1 MRMNGLK
8 TARFVRGRGQIVTLC
23 VCALCLLP
31 EAGAAIGQT
40 EPAPTPAT
48 KQPPEGQ
55 PAQRRVPATQP
66 SRPATQRPAAQGQR
80 PAQPGQPG
88 QAQQRQPDEISEMI
102 RKLPPETVRQL
113 AGADVIVEVVG
124 DQVILQGPEE
134 AVKLIE
140 LLIRGLDQD
149 MERKQKAVEVVVV
162 SERDANEIA
171 RSVEQSLR
179 DALKQPN
186 QTADEQVKLT
196 PLASNILLVSALP
209 EHMDFVLDV
218 ISRVDAIPDPLGKVE
233 LMRFDVMHRKASDV
247 SKELEKIIT
256 QLRVAAGQKKDQGKL
271 QIIPN
276 NSNNTITV
284 TARET
289 EREKIQALIDE
300 LDVEPKKGWG
310 EIRLTIFP
318 LLHSK
323 ASDLQKVIQ
332 DLIKSE
338 AKGDKDAVQEMIQ
351 RLRISKADA
360 TGKLTDLAPIDL
372 QRQLRIIPDPGTNSL
387 IVATI
392 EENIEPMG
400 ELIRLLD
407 GVPLAAE
414 FNVKL
419 FPLRFADSE
428 TVSKALK
435 EMFDSGKK
443 LPEDPNGGG
452 KGGVP
457 TGPEGHALV
466 YNIGLASDQRTNT
479 LIVTGRPEQLGL
491 VETIVGELDRPAT
504 ALKFPLRL
512 IPLEYNDATGFGK
525 MVTELFDQRMKAV
538 EATNAGKSA
547 AERERIFLS
556 VDIRTNSLI
565 ISASEENYNEI
576 VAIAKQLDTK
586 PAKLFDQIRI
596 VPLARLNA
604 KDMKTKI
611 EDLWKRKSALRKEGK
626 LLEDLPIIAS
636 DERSNSLVVASN
648 REDFDEIRRLVT
660 QLESQPVIE
669 DIRLFKLEFADAAVL
684 TGMLDELFKGLA
696 GQSESFKA
704 PTIIPDSRSNALVV
718 AGARDAT
725 ERVADVVKRLDVEA
739 GPLTAVFKVYPLKN
753 GSANQLAQRMQKLF
767 DSRKEGDKTNRTPVV
782 ILSEE
787 SSNSLVCSASRDDH
801 DVITGL
807 IDLLDKPSSLARQFE
822 IFPLK
827 MAKAKTVADKL
838 ESLFKAQGEGTTGRA
853 DAIATQ
859 ADERTN
865 SIIVWAAP
873 SQMANI
879 DEVISKLD
887 TSTPAVEMMVR
898 VIQLKQALAQDF
910 AKLLEDTLIGD
921 KAGSDEERAV
931 IVSFLQK
938 DPNGKEILRK
948 LLRQDIRIKP
958 DPRTNSV
965 MVMAPADSM
974 AMLEAMIHDFDR
986 IRPVTSEIRL
996 FPLINSDAK
1005 TMVTQLTELFK
1016 PKEGGAEGKT
1026 ESQLVFGSAM
1036 EGLDFASVGQELRFT
1051 ADPRTNTLIVA
1062 GAPVYLAMVED
1073 LVRYL
1078 DSQAA
1083 EDRVNEVY
1091 QAKFRPAS
1099 DLATAVQGFIKQ
1111 EIDVLGEASDE
1122 ESKTRK
1128 QERQVSVE
1136 SVGAADKGSSS
1147 LLVGTSR
1154 RAYQRTM
1161 EMIQSLDRPEPQVM
1175 ISVLIAEVALTGS
1188 VDLGIELAG
1197 QDLTFSKN
1205 AVVGPNGIVEGSD
1218 FDFVGGTALGAG
1230 GPLGFSF
1237 TITGEDFSFLLHAL
1251 QSDNRLEVLSRPVL
1265 LVRNGEEGKITV
1277 ADSIPVVTSSQVSD
1291 TGSVNVTPGREDAG
1305 IILTATPSISPDGYV
1320 TIKLNQEVSNLGA
1333 NIQLSQ
1339 SVSQPIITKREVTTN
1354 VTVRD
1359 GETVVVGGLIQSR
1372 EGNSESKVPILGDLP
1387 YLGTLFRKTQTT
1399 SSKTEL
1405 LVVLT
1410 VDILRTD
1417 EDVRRMSAEQ
1427 RDKYMLPDNIRQSP
1441 LMNGLRIKP
1450 QEQTLGPKEDQ
1461 GAAKTPASA
1470 PPAVPPQREDR
1481 EQYGPR
1487 PKTYG
1492 PPITRPTSA
1501 STTERPVYGP
1511 TIARNAESLERP

>member
-1 MRMNGLK
+1 MRMNGQPW
-8 TARFVRGRGQIVTLC
+8 TGRVGRGRWMFAAAV
-23 VCALCLLP
+23 
-31 EAGAAIGQT
+31 GAASLLLGNGSTRGQAQRGS
-40 EPAPTPAT
+40 EPAPTQ
-48 KQPPEGQ
+48 QPPTPPAAQLPGAAQ
-55 PAQRRVPATQP
+55 PSKPAQRPQQP
-66 SRPATQRPAAQGQR
+66 RGQ
-80 PAQPGQPG
+80 QPPP
-88 QAQQRQPDEISEMI
+88 QPDRISE
-102 RKLPPETVRQL
+102 LVRGLDPAVLAQL
-113 AGADVIVEVVG
+113 AGADVTAEVVG

-134 AVKLIE
+134 AVKAIE
-140 LLIRGLDQD
+140 LLIRAL
-149 MERKQKAVEVVVV
+149 EIESESTTKVLEVVQVT
-162 SERDANEIA
+162 ERDASEIA
-171 RSVEQSLR
+171 RTVQQAVR
-179 DALKQPN
+179 DAKKFPAQKPED
-186 QTADEQVKLT
+186 QISVTALS
-196 PLASNILLVSALP
+196 SNILLVAAP
-209 EHMDFVLDV
+209 RTEIDQV
-218 ISRVDAIPDPLGKVE
+218 IDIIEQVDAIPDPLGKVE
-233 LMRFDVMHRKASDV
+233 LMRFEVQHRKAGDV
-247 SKELEKIIT
+247 AKDLEKILT
-256 QLRVAAGQKKDQGKL
+256 QIRVSTGQKKEQSKL

-276 NSNNTITV
+276 NASNTITV

-289 EREKIQALIDE
+289 EREKIQSLINE
-300 LDVEPKKGWG
+300 IDVEPKKGWG
-310 EIRLTIFP
+310 EIKLTVFP

-323 ASDLQKVIQ
+323 AKELGTVIKDLLSAQAKATDKEALAETLYRLIISKASPTGEITDLPAIDLQKP
-332 DLIKSE
+332 
-338 AKGDKDAVQEMIQ
+338 
-351 RLRISKADA
+351 LRV
-360 TGKLTDLAPIDL
+360 
-372 QRQLRIIPDPGTNSL
+372 IPDDGTNSL
-387 IVATI
+387 IVATP
-392 EENIEPMG
+392 EENVIPMQ

-414 FNVKL
+414 FTVKL

-457 TGPEGHALV
+457 TGSEGHALV

-491 VETIVGELDRPAT
+491 VETVVGELDRPAT

-547 AERERIFLS
+547 AERERLFLS

-565 ISASEENYNEI
+565 ISASEENFNEI

-648 REDFDEIRRLVT
+648 REDFDEIQRLVT
-660 QLESQPVIE
+660 QLESQPLIE

-739 GPLTAVFKVYPLKN
+739 GPLTAIFKVYPLKN

-838 ESLFKAQGEGTTGRA
+838 ESLFKAQGEGTTGRT

-873 SQMANI
+873 SQMTNI
-879 DEVISKLD
+879 GEVISKLD

-910 AKLLEDTLIGD
+910 AKLLEETLIGD

-1036 EGLDFASVGQELRFT
+1036 EGLDLASVGQELRFA

-1062 GAPVYLAMVED
+1062 GAAVYLAMVED

-1197 QDLTFSKN
+1197 QDLTFSKS

-1372 EGNSESKVPILGDLP
+1372 EGNSETKVPILGDLP

-1410 VDILRTD
+1410 VDVLRTD
-1417 EDVRRMSAEQ
+1417 EDVRRMSVEQ
-1427 RDKYMLPDNIRQSP
+1427 RDKYVLPDSVRQNP
-1441 LMNGLRIKP
+1441 LMEGLRIKP
-1450 QEQTLGPKEDQ
+1450 QEQALGPKEDQ
-1461 GAAKTPASA
+1461 GAAKLPAPA
-1470 PPAVPPQREDR
+1470 PAVEPRREDR
-1481 EQYGPR
+1481 ELYGPR

-1492 PPITRPTSA
+1492 PAITRPTSA
-1501 STTERPVYGP
+1501 STTQRPVYGP
-1511 TIARNAESLERP
+1511 TIARNTDSLERP

>member
-1 MRMNGLK
+1 L
-8 TARFVRGRGQIVTLC
+8 
-23 VCALCLLP
+23 
-31 EAGAAIGQT
+31 
-40 EPAPTPAT
+40 
-48 KQPPEGQ
+48 
-55 PAQRRVPATQP
+55 
-66 SRPATQRPAAQGQR
+66 
-80 PAQPGQPG
+80 
-88 QAQQRQPDEISEMI
+88 I
-102 RKLPPETVRQL
+102 RKLDPQTVSRL
-113 AGADVIVEVVG
+113 AGADVTVEVVG
-124 DQVILQGPEE
+124 DQIILQGPEE
-134 AVKLIE
+134 AVAAIE
-140 LLIRGLDQD
+140 LIIRGLDQD
-149 MERKQKAVEVVVV
+149 MSRKQKAVEVVTV

-171 RSVEQSLR
+171 RSVEPSLQN
-179 DALKQPN
+179 ALARPN
-186 QTADEQVKLT
+186 QTAEEKLKIT
-196 PLASNILLVSALP
+196 ALSSNILLVSALP
-209 EHMDFVLDV
+209 EDMDLVLDT
-218 ISRVDAIPDPLGKVE
+218 IEKVDAIPDPLGKIE
-233 LMRFDVMHRKASDV
+233 LMRFEVQHRKASDV
-247 SKELEKIIT
+247 SKDLEKILT
-256 QLRVAAGQKKDQGKL
+256 QLRTATGQKKEQSKL

-276 NSNNTITV
+276 NASNTITV

-289 EREKIQALIDE
+289 EREKIQSLINE
-300 LDVEPKKGWG
+300 IDVEPKKGWG
-310 EIRLTIFP
+310 EIKLTVFP

-323 ASDLQKVIQ
+323 AKELGTVIKDLLSAQAKATDKEALAETLYRLIISKASPTGEITDLPAIDLQKP
-332 DLIKSE
+332 
-338 AKGDKDAVQEMIQ
+338 
-351 RLRISKADA
+351 LRV
-360 TGKLTDLAPIDL
+360 
-372 QRQLRIIPDPGTNSL
+372 IPDDGTNSL
-387 IVATI
+387 IVATP
-392 EENIEPMG
+392 EENVIPMR

-407 GVPLAAE
+407 GVPLSEE
-414 FNVKL
+414 FTVKL

-457 TGPEGHALV
+457 TGSEGRALV

-479 LIVTGRPEQLGL
+479 LIVSGRPEQLGL

-547 AERERIFLS
+547 AERERVFLS

-565 ISASEENYNEI
+565 VSASEENFNEI

-586 PAKLFDQIRI
+586 PAKLFDQIHI
-596 VPLARLNA
+596 VPLARLSA

-626 LLEDLPIIAS
+626 LLEDLPIVAS

-648 REDFDEIRRLVT
+648 REDFDEIQRLVT
-660 QLESQPVIE
+660 QLESQPLIE

-801 DVITGL
+801 DVISGL

-827 MAKAKTVADKL
+827 MAKAKTVAEKL

-873 SQMANI
+873 SQMSNI
-879 DEVISKLD
+879 GEVISKLD

-910 AKLLEDTLIGD
+910 AKLLEETLIGD

-1026 ESQLVFGSAM
+1026 ESQLVFGTAM
-1036 EGLDFASVGQELRFT
+1036 EGLDLASVGQELRFT

-1111 EIDVLGEASDE
+1111 EIDVLGEAADE

-1136 SVGAADKGSSS
+1136 SVGKEEKGSSS

-1161 EMIQSLDRPEPQVM
+1161 DMIQSLDRPEPQVM
-1175 ISVLIAEVALTGS
+1175 ISVLIAEVALS
-1188 VDLGIELAG
+1188 DNVDLGIEFAG
-1197 QDLTFSKN
+1197 QDLSFSKN

-1218 FDFVGGTALGAG
+1218 FDFVGGTDLGAAGLGLG
-1230 GPLGFSF
+1230 GFNF
-1237 TITGEDFSFLLHAL
+1237 TITGEDFSFLLRAL
-1251 QSDNRLEVLSRPVL
+1251 QQDDRLEVLSRPVL
-1265 LVRNGEEGKITV
+1265 MVRNGEEGKITI
-1277 ADSIPVVTSSQVSD
+1277 ADQVPIVQSSQLNP
-1291 TGSVNVTPGREDAG
+1291 TGQTQSTIGREDVG
-1305 IILTATPSISPDGYV
+1305 IVLTATPHISPDGYV
-1320 TIKLNQEVSNLGA
+1320 TIKMKQEISNLGP
-1333 NIQLSQ
+1333 NVQLTEG
-1339 SVSQPIITKREVTTN
+1339 VSSPIFKTREVDTN
-1354 VTVRD
+1354 VTIRD
-1359 GETVVVGGLIQSR
+1359 GETVVVGGLIQSS
-1372 EGNSESKVPILGDLP
+1372 NSESENKVPILGDIP
-1387 YLGTLFRKTQTT
+1387 VLGALFRTT
-1399 SSKTEL
+1399 SASSRRTEL
-1405 LVVLT
+1405 MVVLT
-1410 VDILRTD
+1410 VDILRSD
-1417 EDVRRMSAEQ
+1417 EDVKQMSVEQ
-1427 RDKYMLPDNIRQSP
+1427 RDKFLLPDNIRQSP
-1441 LMNGLRIKP
+1441 LMERLQIKP
-1450 QEQTLGPKEDQ
+1450 QEQALGPKEDP
-1461 GAAKTPASA
+1461 GAAKTPAPA
-1470 PPAVPPQREDR
+1470 PAVQPQREDR

-1511 TIARNAESLERP
+1511 TIARNSDSLERP